1 MRGVGGEG
9 GGGWGWGGVNR
20 RQTTSL
26 RRAFFTFLTNTYC
39 LGFNL
44 MGSAKLFHTEGKLN
58 KGIIFQVA

>member
-1 MRGVGGEG
+1 M
-9 GGGWGWGGVNR
+9 GGWGWGGDNR
-20 RQTTSL
+20 RQFTSL

-58 KGIIFQVA
+58 KGILFKVA